1 MLYESIDRAG
11 LDYRLNRFE
20 PVFLDVLG
28 LIAREQEIVCAFRPH
43 PTDDQPDRSIRM
55 CGKKTYLMGT
65 NCYFVGG
72 GVLQFD

>member
-1 MLYESIDRAG
+1 MLYESIDRSG
-11 LDYRLNRFE
+11 LNYRLNRFE

>member
-11 LDYRLNRFE
+11 LNYRLNRFE

-43 PTDDQPDRSIRM
+43 STDDQPDRSIRM

-65 NCYFVGG
+65 NYYFVGG

>member
-1 MLYESIDRAG
+1 MLYDSIDCVG

-20 PVFLDVLG
+20 PVFLDVPD

-72 GVLQFD
+72 GVLEFD

>member
-11 LDYRLNRFE
+11 LNYRLNRFE

>member
-1 MLYESIDRAG
+1 MLYESIDCVG
-11 LDYRLNRFE
+11 LDHRLNRFE
-20 PVFLDVLG
+20 PLFLNVPD

-55 CGKKTYLMGT
+55 CGKKTYLMWT

-72 GVLQFD
+72 SVLEFD

>member
-1 MLYESIDRAG
+1 

-20 PVFLDVLG
+20 PVLLDVLG

-43 PTDDQPDRSIRM
+43 PTDNQPDRSIRM

-72 GVLQFD
+72 GVLEFD